1 VSTLRRRRSRA
12 TLASAAL
19 ATGLLLAAC
28 SGAESNGAA
37 PAGGGDSSSAGGSSL
52 PKTLVFSPLSL
63 QPPALKGLSVG
74 VQGYGKSKGW
84 KVQVQDPN
92 FDPNKQAQSLNAV
105 ISSGVAGALW
115 VIAVNP
121 GALSQTVR
129 QAQAKGIPILLN
141 GVPADYGFTDLQP
154 GITFDVIDYKAYG
167 TAMGQYLGKCITE
180 KLGGNAQVLFAQSAV
195 GTAGK
200 ADIEGS
206 AATALAAA
214 APNAKVVST
223 IIAKD
228 RAGSQT
234 DIGNALQ
241 GHPDITAVMSTNDEG
256 ALGGLGAFAAAGKN
270 LGCLTEAGGNDE
282 VLGLVKSGKIYAS
295 VALQFAADTTQSF
308 DTLVTMQ
315 GDPKAVGKQLN
326 VPQKIITAAG

>member
-1 VSTLRRRRSRA
+1 VSTLRPRRSRA

-19 ATGLLLAAC
+19 AAC
-28 SGAESNGAA
+28 SGVESNGAA
-37 PAGGGDSSSAGGSSL
+37 PAGGAGTTAAGSSL

-92 FDPNKQAQSLNAV
+92 FDPTKQAQSLNAV
-105 ISSGVAGALW
+105 IGSGVAGALW

-121 GALSQTVR
+121 GALSATVR
-129 QAQAKGIPILLN
+129 QAQAKGIPTLLN

-180 KLGGNAQVLFAQSAV
+180 KLGGNAQVLFAQSAA

-206 AATALAAA
+206 AAAALAAA

-234 DIGNALQ
+234 DVGNALQ

-295 VALQFAADTTQSF
+295 VALQFQDDMTQSF
-308 DTLVTMQ
+308 DTLATMQ
-315 GDPKAVGKQLN
+315 GNPKAVGQQLK